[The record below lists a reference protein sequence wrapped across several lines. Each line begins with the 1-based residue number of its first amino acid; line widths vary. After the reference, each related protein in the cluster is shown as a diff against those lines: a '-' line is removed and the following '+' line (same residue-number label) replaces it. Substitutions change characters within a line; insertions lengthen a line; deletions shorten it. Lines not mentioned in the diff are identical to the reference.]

1 MLALWSA
8 RPRRQSCL
16 ARKRGK
22 PVKWPRIGRNCSRQF
37 TDRLFPSA
45 EPAPFGRRLGRARG
59 ARIPIV
65 LVTGFLGAGKTTLI
79 QNILQSPQGASTA
92 VIVNEFGDVGIDNAI
107 LRSAS
112 ENIVLLGNGCL
123 CCSMRSDLEETLA
136 ELLAQAAT
144 GAVPGFDRVI
154 VETSGLADPGP
165 ILQTFVADRG
175 IGREFHLETVITVVD
190 APSIEI
196 NLDRMVE
203 AERQVVMAD
212 RILVSKTD
220 LVEADTMARVK
231 RLLAKRNPFAEIW
244 SVPAVQLDLSALIQ
258 APPHPRADIP
268 GPVRHSKGI
277 GCFTIF
283 LDEPID
289 WPVFTH
295 VLDVLMDLRGP
306 DLLRVKGLLATR
318 EHDGPLVV
326 HAVRHVLHPPVELL
340 AWPDDDRRSR
350 LVFIARNLAR
360 EQVWALFQS
369 IQDVRPSTSEP

>member
-1 MLALWSA
+1 MS
-8 RPRRQSCL
+8 S
-16 ARKRGK
+16 
-22 PVKWPRIGRNCSRQF
+22 KWTSRAF

-45 EPAPFGRRLGRARG
+45 DPAPFGRRLARVRG

-79 QNILQSPQGASTA
+79 QEILQSPQGASSA

-144 GAVPGFDRVI
+144 GTIPSFDRVI

-165 ILQTFVADRG
+165 VLQTFVADRG

-190 APSIEI
+190 APSIEN
-196 NLDRMVE
+196 NLDRMPE

-212 RILVSKTD
+212 HLLVSKTD
-220 LVEADTMARVK
+220 LVEADTVARVE
-231 RLLAKRNPFAEIW
+231 RLLAKRNPSAEIC
-244 SVPAVQLDLSALIQ
+244 STPAAQLDFDKLIK
-258 APPHPRADIP
+258 APAHPRADLP
-268 GPVRHSKGI
+268 GPARHSDGI

-283 LDEPID
+283 MDEPIH

-295 VLDVLMDLRGP
+295 VLDVLIDLRGS
-306 DLLRVKGLLATR
+306 DLLRVKGLLATW
-318 EHDGPLVV
+318 EYKGPLVV
-326 HAVRHVLHPPVELL
+326 HAVQHVLHPPVELL
-340 AWPDDDRRSR
+340 TWPDDDRRSR
-350 LVFIARNLAR
+350 LVFIARNLTR
-360 EQVWALFQS
+360 QQVGALFKS
-369 IQDVRPSTSEP
+369 IQDVNPSSLEP

>member
-1 MLALWSA
+1 MTGT
-8 RPRRQSCL
+8 R
-16 ARKRGK
+16 
-22 PVKWPRIGRNCSRQF
+22 SREL
-37 TDRLFPSA
+37 TDRLFPTA
-45 EPAPFGRRLGRARG
+45 DPAPFGRRLGRARG
-59 ARIPIV
+59 ARIPII

-79 QNILQSPQGASTA
+79 QKILQSPQGASTA

-107 LRSAS
+107 LRSAN

-144 GAVPGFDRVI
+144 GAVPSFDRII

-190 APSIEI
+190 ALSIEN
-196 NLDRMVE
+196 NLDRMPE

-212 RILVSKTD
+212 RLLVSKTD
-220 LVEADTMARVK
+220 LVEADTVARVK
-231 RLLAKRNPFAEIW
+231 QLLSKRNPSAEIC
-244 SVPAVQLDLSALIQ
+244 SMPAAQLDLGALIQ
-258 APPHPRADIP
+258 APAHPRADIP
-268 GPVRHSKGI
+268 GPARHSDGI

-283 LDEPID
+283 MDEPIH

-295 VLDVLMDLRGP
+295 VLDVLIDLRGS

-318 EHDGPLVV
+318 EHKGPLVV
-326 HAVRHVLHPPVELL
+326 HAVQHVMHPPVELL

-350 LVFIARNLAR
+350 LVFIARNLVR
-360 EQVWALFQS
+360 EQVYALFQS
-369 IQDVRPSTSEP
+369 IQDISTSQSKP